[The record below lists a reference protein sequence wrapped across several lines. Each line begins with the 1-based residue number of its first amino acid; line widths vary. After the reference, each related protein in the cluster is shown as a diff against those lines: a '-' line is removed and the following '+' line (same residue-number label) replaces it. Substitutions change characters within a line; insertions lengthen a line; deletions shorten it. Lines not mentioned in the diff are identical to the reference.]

1 MTRRP
6 VSLALVLA
14 LMVAALGAAAGLGVD
29 AGNAQ
34 AGEDVDLV
42 CEDGVTVAWQTQL
55 IGGDLYVTG
64 VTVSQINKVGCNG
77 HTLTVVLT
85 GSTGSDIASGS
96 TTIDSTSETVDTSP
110 DVKASDVY
118 DVHLLVKK

>member
-1 MTRRP
+1 VTRRP

-14 LMVAALGAAAGLGVD
+14 LVVAALGAAAELVAD

-34 AGEDVDLV
+34 AGGDVDLV

-85 GSTGSDIASGS
+85 GSGGNSIASGA
-96 TTIDSTSETVDTSP
+96 TTIDSTSEAVNTVP
-110 DVKASDVY
+110 DVPVSDVH
-118 DVHLLVKK
+118 DVHLLIKK